1 MYTDFSGYTVFFLI
15 QVRFVKLVILKGDKV
30 RIRLTLEPQ
39 RISWTRNIKLQMSI
53 TEYVIRKKEYD
64 LR

>member
-53 TEYVIRKKEYD
+53 TEYVIRKK
-64 LR
+64 RV